1 MKNHLNKHN
10 RLGLAGISLIAASMF
25 YMTGCSGKGGSGDGD
40 GTSTSSC
47 STPLEASLS
56 IGSDRI
62 GGATSSVELVSANDI
77 NYTLYN
83 VANELRVSTVAGPDP
98 LIAGESGLEVAGYIN
113 DIETVDYNGS
123 SYALLAMGE
132 EGISVVDISTLPT
145 MTIVQDSI
153 KVSYSRNN
161 ITIAE
166 GSGELAD
173 INISSSRAPIS
184 SLAVYNEGNNT
195 VPNWQLVIGDEG
207 YGLHKTSLSNLISGT
222 LDGNGTLLIDG
233 PEKYTLQYAGENPW
247 GGPKSLT
254 VVGDGNDTKLFVAQ
268 GFLGMGIYNIDLNKT
283 GRYNHYT
290 DTNASIEDWF
300 DYNVEDVVQKPLATY
315 LDICT
320 GMPNYEQASWEI
332 IKVNM
337 EKNTTVDTP
346 WADFET
352 LGKYYYDARKVDVAT
367 FGGKTIAYIAYGN
380 GGLVA
385 VDVTG
390 YENADAR
397 SEDCQIQ
404 NNFLEATYLGYVPAI
419 PVHGPEDVT
428 IGGSDSVFS
437 RAGAGMLKDAGVVDV
452 KVDTALEKVFYTD
465 HFGGLMVVDKA
476 STPNLDWHGP
486 AGFDAYNNDDDGI
499 PDNYIPTYEFV
510 TSYDMNTS
518 ITDDEALPDY
528 TMESP
533 ILLATSEV
541 GGHGNSLALTG
552 NGFDLND
559 IAPADVV
566 MAAGAGGLNFIEVFE
581 KLVAPDFN
589 GQYDFNV
596 TEHFAT
602 TDEIGAAPDGFEA
615 PEISVGH
622 SAGVGTYDN
631 ILYLADAPHGMM
643 AWKVADIV
651 GGNCQNIPTDQVRLV
666 GNTLQS
672 ESVVGEINP
681 TPHADEVVV
690 ISDGVTK
697 SAMVASLSAGLRRVN
712 VNNMGTEG
720 APELLYPT
728 AGDIYEHSIE
738 ETKLA
743 GLSLEDRVY
752 DVAVRGN
759 LAFTADGLSGVTV
772 YDLDQVPDGSNDAI
786 VVGNIKK
793 DGNKTINNATGIEL
807 SGDHAFVAGGATG
820 IAVIDISDPS
830 NLSIVKSF
838 QPIKWEDIELDPKA
852 HNADGIAV
860 DVKIMGQYAFFTYDS
875 FGVLAY
881 RISDLIDPNYEN
893 PDDIRRPGAESQN
906 RPNAV
911 GYFKMQ
917 NPNTYTTSLITDFSD
932 WSGGASGIDAI
943 TTTDGKRLV
952 YVAYGDAG
960 VVKLDWSNLW
970 TQTPASIYEPIAPV
984 LEDHLNT
991 AGSANDV
998 SVWYGRVYVA
1008 DGAGG
1013 LVLVK

>member
-1 MKNHLNKHN
+1 MKKYLNKNN
-10 RLGLAGISLIAASMF
+10 RFGLAGISLIVASMF
-25 YMTGCSGKGGSGDGD
+25 YMTGCSGKGGSGDGTD
-40 GTSTSSC
+40 GTVSAC

-56 IGSDRI
+56 DGLDRI
-62 GGATSSVELVSANDI
+62 GGATTSVELVSSNNI

-83 VANELRVSTVAGPDP
+83 VANELRISTVENPDP
-98 LIAGESGLEVAGYIN
+98 LSASSTGLEVAGYIK
-113 DIETVDYNGS
+113 DIETVDYNGN
-123 SYALLAMGE
+123 SYALLAMGQ
-132 EGISVVDISTLPT
+132 EGISVVDISALPT
-145 MTIVQDSI
+145 MTVVHDGI
-153 KVSYSRNN
+153 KVSYAQSN

-195 VPNWQLVIGDEG
+195 VPNLQLIIGDEG
-207 YGLHKTSLSNLISGT
+207 YGLHKTSLSNLINGT
-222 LDGNGTLLIDG
+222 LDVNGTLLIDG

-254 VVGDGNDTKLFVAQ
+254 VVGDGNDTRLFVAQ
-268 GFLGMGIYNIDLNKT
+268 GFLGMGIYNPNTPELDQI

-290 DTNASIEDWF
+290 DINASIEDWF
-300 DYNVEDVVQKPLATY
+300 AYDVEDVVQQPLTTY
-315 LDICT
+315 LDTCT

-367 FGGKTIAYIAYGN
+367 FGGKTVAYIAYGN

-385 VDVTG
+385 VDVSNYDTWTIDSNDCTTVH
-390 YENADAR
+390 NA
-397 SEDCQIQ
+397 S
-404 NNFLEATYLGYVPAI
+404 YLGYVPAI
-419 PVHGPEDVT
+419 PVHGPEDAI

-452 KVDTALEKVFYTD
+452 KVDSISKNVFFTD
-465 HFGGLMVVDKA
+465 HFGGLMVIGNADDPA
-476 STPNLDWHGP
+476 GTWHGTNT
-486 AGFDAYNNDDDGI
+486 DNDTDGI
-499 PDNYIPTYEFV
+499 EGNHIPTYEFV

-518 ITDDEALPDY
+518 TAEDEALPNF
-528 TMESP
+528 TTELP

-552 NGFDLND
+552 NSFEESDD
-559 IAPADVV
+559 VPADVI
-566 MAAGAGGLNFIEVFE
+566 MAAGAGGLNFIEVYVGDV
-581 KLVAPDFN
+581 LPTL
-589 GQYDFNV
+589 YDFNV
-596 TEHFAT
+596 SEHFAT
-602 TDEIGAAPDGFEA
+602 TDEIGAAPVGYEA

-622 SAGVGTYDN
+622 SAGVGTYEN

-643 AWKVADIV
+643 AWKVAELS

-728 AGDIYEHSIE
+728 AGDIYEHSVE

-772 YDLDQVPDGSNDAI
+772 YDLNQIPDGSNDAI
-786 VVGNIKK
+786 IVDNIKQEG
-793 DGNKTINNATGIEL
+793 DERINNATGIEL
-807 SGDHAFVAGGATG
+807 SGDYAFVAGGATG

-830 NLSIVKSF
+830 NLSIIKSF
-838 QPIKWEDIELDPKA
+838 QPIKWEDLEETPKA
-852 HNADGIAV
+852 HNADGVAV
-860 DVKIMGQYAFFTYDS
+860 DVTIMGEYAFFTYDS

-881 RISDLIDPNYEN
+881 KIADLIDPNYQN
-893 PDDIRRPGAESQN
+893 PDDIKRPGEASQN

-911 GYFKMQ
+911 GYFKIQ
-917 NPNTYTTSLITDFSD
+917 NTATYTNNVGTDFSD
-932 WSGGASGIDAI
+932 WSGGASGIATI
-943 TTTDGKRLV
+943 TTTGGKKLV

-960 VVKLDWSNLW
+960 VVQLDWSNLL
-970 TQTPASIYEPIAPV
+970 TQTPSSIYEPIAPV

-1008 DGAGG
+1008 DGDGG